1 MDTLFKGKY
10 ENLKNYEYLEDVIK
24 FFKEVLY
31 IIEKIETPT
40 EEQLAEIEEVLWQLS
55 DQYWHNYTNKLTGDI
70 KIRLEAFIN
79 RHFYYAEDNFI
90 FTIFTLKLDGCY
102 PWVKDLILYKA
113 WDSNIEKIHFKKE
126 FNQVMAEKDYPW
138 NKN

>member
-10 ENLKNYEYLEDVIK
+10 ENLKNYEYLEAVIK
-24 FFKEVLY
+24 YFKEVLY

-40 EEQLAEIEEVLWQLS
+40 EQQLEEIEEVLQELS
-55 DQYWHNYTNKLTGDI
+55 DQYWHNYPKKLTGDI

-79 RHFYYAEDNFI
+79 RYFYYAEDNFI

-102 PWVKDLILYKA
+102 PWVRDLIPHKT
-113 WDSNIEKIHFKKE
+113 WDSNIEKLNFEKE
-126 FNQVMAEKDYPW
+126 FNKVMTEKDYPW